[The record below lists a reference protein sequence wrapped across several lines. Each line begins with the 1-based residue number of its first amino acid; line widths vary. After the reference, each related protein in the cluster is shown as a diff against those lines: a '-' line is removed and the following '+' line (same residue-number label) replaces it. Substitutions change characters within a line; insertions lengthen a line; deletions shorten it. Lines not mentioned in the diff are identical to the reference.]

1 MDLVAD
7 GLLGDGGL
15 EAPLQFL
22 LEPDD
27 LPAVHGDALLGLPV
41 GQLDDVDGLELSQHL
56 IHLLLT
62 VAGGLAYHQI
72 GEVEEGTLVHLG
84 EAVAGLDE
92 GTQVPGQILL
102 CIGDGLIRYGAQA
115 YHCGA
120 HGTGQLLGEVG
131 AEGTHHRHA
140 LLLQL
145 LDGQEGV
152 SPLIGKLFKNFR
164 QILFQ
169 LNHTLDPFFSHI
181 S

>member
-1 MDLVAD
+1 VAD

-15 EAPLQFL
+15 EAPLQLL
-22 LEPDD
+22 LEPND
-27 LPAVHGDALLGLPV
+27 LPAVHGDTLLGLPV
-41 GQLDDVDGLELSQHL
+41 GQLDDVDGLEIRQHL
-56 IHLLLT
+56 IHLLLA
-62 VAGGLAYHQI
+62 VAGGLAHHQI
-72 GEVEEGTLVHLG
+72 GEVEEGTLVRLG

-102 CIGDGLIRYGAQA
+102 GVGDGLIRHGTQA
-115 YHCGA
+115 HHRSA

-131 AEGTHHRHA
+131 AEGTHHRYA

-145 LDGQEGV
+145 LDGQKGV

-169 LNHTLDPFFSHI
+169 FNHMLDPFFSHI

>member
-1 MDLVAD
+1 MAN

-15 EAPLQFL
+15 EAPLQLL

-41 GQLDDVDGLELSQHL
+41 GQLDDVDGLEIRQHL
-56 IHLLLT
+56 IHLLLA

-72 GEVEEGTLVHLG
+72 GEVEEGTLVRLG

-102 CIGDGLIRYGAQA
+102 GVGDGLIRHGTQA
-115 YHCGA
+115 HHCGA

-131 AEGTHHRHA
+131 AEGTHHRYA
-140 LLLQL
+140 LLFQL
-145 LDGQEGV
+145 LDGQKGV

-164 QILFQ
+164 QVLFQ
-169 LNHTLDPFFSHI
+169 FNHMTVPFFSHI